1 MARILISPVKY
12 IQGEGEL
19 NRIKDHISH
28 LGKTFF
34 FIAGSNA
41 MTATKGIIEESFKDS
56 GAKLIFEKFN
66 GECSNTEISRLK
78 EVYVS
83 NHCDVVVGVG
93 GGKSLDTAKAL
104 VYYVKCPLVIVPTI
118 ASTDA
123 PTSALSVIYTDE
135 GIFDWWVA
143 LPRNPEIVLVDTA
156 IIAKAP
162 IRFFVAGMGD
172 ALSTYFEARA
182 CFKSDATNFAG
193 GKSTKAGLAIA
204 KLCYE
209 ILIEDGVNA
218 KSAIENKLITNAVE
232 NVVEANIYL
241 SGVGFESNGCAC
253 AHSIYN
259 GFTVLNDHHKN
270 WHGEYVA
277 FGTIVQLVLE
287 KSPIKEFEEVV
298 KFCIDVGLPVT
309 LSDLGYENLRTKD
322 IMTVAEA
329 ACAEGQFIHN
339 EPFAVN
345 KNMTYDA
352 ILEADSLGRSYKAK
366 VT

>member
-1 MARILISPVKY
+1 M
-12 IQGEGEL
+12 
-19 NRIKDHISH
+19 
-28 LGKTFF
+28 
-34 FIAGSNA
+34 
-41 MTATKGIIEESFKDS
+41 
-56 GAKLIFEKFN
+56 
-66 GECSNTEISRLK
+66 
-78 EVYVS
+78 
-83 NHCDVVVGVG
+83 
-93 GGKSLDTAKAL
+93 
-104 VYYVKCPLVIVPTI
+104 
-118 ASTDA
+118 
-123 PTSALSVIYTDE
+123 
-135 GIFDWWVA
+135 
-143 LPRNPEIVLVDTA
+143 
-156 IIAKAP
+156 
-162 IRFFVAGMGD
+162 
-172 ALSTYFEARA
+172 
-182 CFKSDATNFAG
+182 
-193 GKSTKAGLAIA
+193 
-204 KLCYE
+204 
-209 ILIEDGVNA
+209 
-218 KSAIENKLITNAVE
+218 ITNAVE